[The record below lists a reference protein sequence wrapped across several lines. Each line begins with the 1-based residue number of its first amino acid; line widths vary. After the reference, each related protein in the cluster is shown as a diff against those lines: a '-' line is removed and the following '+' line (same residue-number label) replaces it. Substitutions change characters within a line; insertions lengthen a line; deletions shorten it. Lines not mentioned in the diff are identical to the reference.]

1 MGWPWDRIKH
11 VNGSRLQVKEL
22 HHSTGA
28 NCISSNQLVHT
39 VPKVKLDIVCQTCY
53 VYSTQTMIA
62 NEKYE
67 GMLKRN
73 LFCNTLEFPD
83 KLGQ

>member
-1 MGWPWDRIKH
+1 MLMVQDFKSKNYTTPLEQIAFV
-11 VNGSRLQVKEL
+11 VN
-22 HHSTGA
+22 H
-28 NCISSNQLVHT
+28 LVHI

-53 VYSTQTMIA
+53 VYPTQTMIA

-73 LFCNTLEFPD
+73 LFRNTLEFPD
-83 KLGQ
+83 KLSQ